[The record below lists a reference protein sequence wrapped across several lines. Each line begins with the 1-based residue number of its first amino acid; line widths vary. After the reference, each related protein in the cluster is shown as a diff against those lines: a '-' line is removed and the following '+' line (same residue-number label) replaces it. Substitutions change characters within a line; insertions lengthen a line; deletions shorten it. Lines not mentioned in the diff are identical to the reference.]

1 MERRYVPVAEI
12 ARPHGVHG
20 ELRLRVFNEH
30 SDLLL
35 RRPPVRLLLP
45 DGDEREVKLVAVR
58 PTNKALLVQIAGV
71 DDRDAAEALQ
81 GATVCVPRDVFPP
94 AEEGEFY
101 ACDLEG
107 AEVVMASGE
116 PVGRVQGVVTYP
128 SCDALVVALVGERR
142 GKEGSRPAKQ
152 ATIEVPLVETY
163 VAAIDPER
171 RTVQLV
177 TLEGL
182 L

>member
-1 MERRYVPVAEI
+1 MERRYIPLAEI

-20 ELRLRVFNEH
+20 ELRLRIFNEQ

-35 RRPPVRLLLP
+35 RRPPVRLRMP
-45 DGDEREVKLVAVR
+45 DGVERDVKLTAAR

-71 DDRDAAEALQ
+71 EDRDAAEALR
-81 GATVCVPRDVFPP
+81 GAMVCVSRDLFPP

-107 AEVVMASGE
+107 ADVVTASGE
-116 PVGRVQGVVTYP
+116 PVGRVQGLVSYP
-128 SCDALVVALVGERR
+128 TCDAIVVALSDALRAQER
-142 GKEGSRPAKQ
+142 SRPA
-152 ATIEVPLVETY
+152 TIEIPLVEAY
-163 VAAIDPER
+163 VATVDPEQR
-171 RTVQLV
+171 KVQLV